1 MQIVFKRPIEN
12 GNDIVGKYSRNDA
25 KERDINFTFSVRLF
39 NIAFLSAYRHHKKTH
54 LTHFLLFHAIP
65 SALKHTHILLFILF
79 VLTLLLL
86 RAFSGYVYKCV
97 QQNNNM
103 LAHETMCG
111 ILLLTRM
118 IKQRNCRHKPNTPSY
133 RAHKK
138 QYNEST
144 CNSQVTRFVVYRF
157 VEVCVCVRACAWNCP
172 ISYAECIP
180 RRAENKW

>member
-1 MQIVFKRPIEN
+1 METTLLGNTVATMRKKETLISLFPLGYSILLFYLRIGTIKKPTSPIF
-12 GNDIVGKYSRNDA
+12 YY
-25 KERDINFTFSVRLF
+25 FMP
-39 NIAFLSAYRHHKKTH
+39 
-54 LTHFLLFHAIP
+54 FLLH
-65 SALKHTHILLFILF
+65 SNTHILLFILF

-97 QQNNNM
+97 QRNNNM

-180 RRAENKW
+180 RRTENKW